1 MHAITKFQNKIL
13 IFLTLFFVILIKS
26 DAGTSTQ
33 NLNSKRFAD
42 PFADQLNNFVFLI
55 SERTIFNE
63 SLPESTASGFIFA
76 STRSHVFIMTANH
89 FCWNNETTE
98 VLEFAKR
105 TIIAV
110 NKEYPREAHI
120 LLTDEKNDICILTAI
135 KYKWEKFKTV
145 KFAKD
150 MPKTGEK
157 VYNFAA
163 PNGISSPKTNLMFE
177 GYFSGCEDLCL
188 YSLPAT
194 FGSSGS
200 PVYNSKGEL
209 ISILVAATPDFENVG
224 LGPDIYTIKKFL
236 NEANDIV
243 RIKWN

>member
-1 MHAITKFQNKIL
+1 MQSITKRQNRIL
-13 IFLTLFFVILIKS
+13 ILIALLFVILIKS
-26 DAGTSTQ
+26 DAGTSTT
-33 NLNSKRFAD
+33 NLSSKRYAE
-42 PFADQLNNFVFLI
+42 PFKDQLNNFVFLI

-76 STRSHVFIMTANH
+76 STRSHIFIMTANH
-89 FCWNNETTE
+89 FCWNNDIAEQ
-98 VLEFAKR
+98 LEFAKR

-120 LLTDEKNDICILTAI
+120 LLTDEKNDICVLSAI
-135 KYKWEKFKTV
+135 KFKWEKFKTI
-145 KFAKD
+145 KFAKS

-163 PNGISSPKTNLMFE
+163 PNGISSPNTNLMFE

-188 YSLPAT
+188 YTIPAT

-200 PVYNSKGEL
+200 AVYNSKGEL

-224 LGPDIYTIKKFL
+224 LGPDIYTIRKFI
-236 NEANDIV
+236 NEANNTV
-243 RIKWN
+243 RIK